1 LSARRNNAKKSWRVI
16 LSAAREK
23 ASNFN
28 QPPYRRL
35 IAENMLPV
43 LKIQAGP
50 TGLDVQMY
58 RMGNV
63 NLATHNPFW
72 TCFWGLPDAE

>member
-1 LSARRNNAKKSWRVI
+1 LSARLNNVTKSCRTI
-16 LSAAREK
+16 LSAVREE
-23 ASNFN
+23 ASNYN
-28 QPPYRRL
+28 EPPYRRL
-35 IAENMLPV
+35 TAENMLPV

-63 NLATHNPFW
+63 KLATHNPFW
-72 TCFWGLPDAE
+72 TCF

>member
-1 LSARRNNAKKSWRVI
+1 
-16 LSAAREK
+16 
-23 ASNFN
+23 
-28 QPPYRRL
+28 
-35 IAENMLPV
+35 LPV

-63 NLATHNPFW
+63 KLATHNPFW
-72 TCFWGLPDAE
+72 TCF